1 MKNTILIR
9 WNELQQQIDLRN
21 YYMGESAKRKDIDA
35 DTIQSSKDEKEL
47 FALFF
52 EKQYPDADLKKH
64 ATLFF
69 YPFVS
74 RAKQVFS

>member
-47 FALFF
+47 LLMFAA
-52 EKQYPDADLKKH
+52 QQGAC
-64 ATLFF
+64 T
-69 YPFVS
+69 
-74 RAKQVFS
+74 